1 MNFKL
6 KLLDFE
12 KEQVKIG
19 DVYEFIFNIKYSVF
33 GIGEKVAEY
42 LVERTD
48 QFEVERSYLNESGQL
63 VLQCKV
69 LKNPLPFLV
78 VFGII
83 AAGGA
88 TILWLFGLQLDKVQK
103 IITIPEGKIL
113 VYAFAGVLGLTLYK
127 ILRV

>member
-1 MNFKL
+1 MNFKV

-12 KEQVKIG
+12 KEQVTIG
-19 DVYEFIFNIKYSVF
+19 DVYEFVFNIKYSIF

-42 LVERTD
+42 LVEKTD

-78 VFGII
+78 VFGIL
-83 AAGGA
+83 AAGSA
-88 TILWLFGLQLDKVQK
+88 TILWMFGLQLDKVQK

-113 VYAFAGVLGLTLYK
+113 VYAFAGVLGLALYK